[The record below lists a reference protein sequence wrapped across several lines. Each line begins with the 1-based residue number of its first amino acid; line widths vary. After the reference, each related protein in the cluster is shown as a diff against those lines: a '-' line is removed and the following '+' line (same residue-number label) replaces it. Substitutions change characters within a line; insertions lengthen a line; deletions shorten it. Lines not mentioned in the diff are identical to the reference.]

1 MAINRKLLEQE
12 LKRAGQ
18 ITQSAVSGEGFDPR
32 GGYGVLAAQLG
43 TAAIGAF
50 AEKKARDKL
59 MQQEELR
66 NQKMGAMLESQGL
79 SPDLAGLMSPATKD
93 AFVQQIVKSKLTT
106 PAAPKYDI
114 REGEG
119 GFVRIDP
126 QTGTAEPIKTAQGGQ
141 LKSKIKSPET
151 VVNIGDKRTKLDE
164 KILEKSFEAA
174 TGSEA
179 LTPLLGRAEELVNKL
194 ETGPFA
200 NVAFKASKLGN
211 ILTAGAFDPDALK
224 DYQELESISK
234 EFGARTLDLFGGND
248 SNRELLVA
256 IETNVSA
263 DKKNETNL
271 NIIKRKKVAS
281 DILRSKPD
289 FQISW
294 VNENGSILEKNKANE
309 SFAKSWRKY
318 QEERWKKEG
327 GAIKKPEIEKNER
340 QSIAKDVKMFLGN
353 KKTTKQTPATGI
365 KFLGIE

>member
-66 NQKMGAMLESQGL
+66 KQKMGAVLEKQGL
-79 SPDLAGLMSPATKD
+79 SPDLADLMSPATQD
-93 AFVQQIVKSKLTT
+93 AFVQQIVKSKLTPT
-106 PAAPKYDI
+106 PPKYDI

-126 QTGTAEPIKTAQGGQ
+126 QTGTAEPIKTTQGEQ
-141 LKSKIKSPET
+141 LKSKTKSPET

-256 IETNVSA
+256 IETNVST

-271 NIIKRKKVAS
+271 NIIKRKKIAS

-294 VNENGSILEKNKANE
+294 ITENGSILEKNKTGE

-318 QEERWKKEG
+318 QEKRWKKEG

-340 QSIAKDVKMFLGN
+340 QSIAKNVKMFLSN
-353 KKTTKQTPATGI
+353 KKTTKQPATTGI